1 MIVTKNKEN
10 FLFSVYDH
18 YGVKLLT
25 RLRLHFSSQKEHK
38 FRIGFGDTVSPMYGY
53 NAEIEDTKHD
63 LWRCHFYSIQRFERF
78 NNINKVDP
86 FFTQFDTK
94 EQANIMLYC
103 YPPSKPNALNQD
115 IIKFVINFLKIS
127 GRFDKPCVMYCY
139 FFFLPI
145 CLFYVF
151 LFCFCFFFFFVRK

>member
-1 MIVTKNKEN
+1 
-10 FLFSVYDH
+10 
-18 YGVKLLT
+18 
-25 RLRLHFSSQKEHK
+25 
-38 FRIGFGDTVSPMYGY
+38 MYGY

-63 LWRCHFYSIQRFERF
+63 LLRCHFYSIQRFERF

-94 EQANIMLYC
+94 EQANTLLYC

-139 FFFLPI
+139 FFFLSI

-151 LFCFCFFFFFVRK
+151 LFCFCFFFLL